1 MEPFFPF
8 VLLGLAVG
16 LLISGVSNL
25 SVEGKYTKLFAT
37 SATAVGVA
45 VLGWFFTTYGKGGPL
60 YAVFSGLLLVGL
72 LIWGLI
78 NPVVG
83 RRLARNFAVIAMGLG
98 TALLAWGISGAVS
111 GERLRPPF
119 SSNITTSS
127 RKSAK
132 RSVGG
137 RVPHGRHRRPCA
149 LIPWENQ
156 EGRSSRS
163 SIVNLRSDVEKV
175 HPGRDIEKEA
185 RRRHPFRSLADARKR
200 RQPFLLKPRDSTQG

>member
-1 MEPFFPF
+1 MGAVHDVVRSDSVSEGGEVMEPFFPF

-16 LLISGVSNL
+16 LLIWGVSNL
-25 SVEGKYTKLFAT
+25 SVEGKYTRLFAT

-45 VLGWFFTTYGKGGPL
+45 VLGWFFTTHGKGGPL
-60 YAVFSGLLLVGL
+60 YAVFSGFLLVGL

-83 RRLARNFAVIAMGLG
+83 RRLARTFAVIAMGLG
-98 TALLAWGISGAVS
+98 MGLLAWGFSGAVS
-111 GERLRPPF
+111 GNSSPDLRKQHHHGSQRSDRLG
-119 SSNITTSS
+119 S
-127 RKSAK
+127 
-132 RSVGG
+132 

-156 EGRSSRS
+156 EGRSARY

-175 HPGRDIEKEA
+175 HPGRDVAGQVFGVRLHE
-185 RRRHPFRSLADARKR
+185 
-200 RQPFLLKPRDSTQG
+200 

>member
-16 LLISGVSNL
+16 LLIWGVSNL
-25 SVEGKYTKLFAT
+25 SVERKYTKLFAT

-78 NPVVG
+78 NPVV
-83 RRLARNFAVIAMGLG
+83 RKRLARNFAVIAMGLG
-98 TALLAWGISGAVS
+98 TGLLAWGISGAVS

-119 SSNITTSS
+119 SSNIITEVSEAIGWGQGSS
-127 RKSAK
+127 RAASSPLCSHSLGKPGSA
-132 RSVGG
+132 G
-137 RVPHGRHRRPCA
+137 P
-149 LIPWENQ
+149 Q
-156 EGRSSRS
+156 
-163 SIVNLRSDVEKV
+163 D
-175 HPGRDIEKEA
+175 
-185 RRRHPFRSLADARKR
+185 
-200 RQPFLLKPRDSTQG
+200 TQS